1 VATVT
6 GALAAHDLPADA
18 LILELTESLL
28 MDDPTSAVE
37 ILGRLRTMGA
47 RLAIDDFGT
56 GYSSLAYLKRFPV
69 DVVKIDRTFIEAL
82 DREDTSE
89 ETLVAAI
96 IAMTTALRL
105 TTIGEGVERVEQA
118 DRLRR
123 LGCTAAQGYLFSFP
137 LDAVAATEFLQPD
150 RRQIDP
156 RAGSPS
162 SWPTRDAYRA
172 NDAAS
177 GPDTAASSSDSSN
190 SRPCMAPSSSASR

>member
-1 VATVT
+1 LVATVT
-6 GALAAHDLPADA
+6 GALARHDLPADA

-28 MDDPTSAVE
+28 MEDPAAAAE
-37 ILGRLRTMGA
+37 ILSSVRALGV

-69 DVVKIDRTFIEAL
+69 DVVKIDRTFVEAL

-96 IAMTTALRL
+96 IAMTRALRL

-118 DRLRR
+118 DRLRQ
-123 LGCTAAQGYLFSFP
+123 LGCTSAQGYLFSFP
-137 LDAVAATEFLQPD
+137 LRAGAAKEFLQPG
-150 RRQIDP
+150 QGQLDP
-156 RAGSPS
+156 GEGLTNRPA
-162 SWPTRDAYRA
+162 RDAYRA
-172 NDAAS
+172 NEAES

-190 SRPCMAPSSSASR
+190 SRPYMAPSSSSSR